1 MPSPFKKTTCLHL
14 FHVEICA
21 AVRRQYGG
29 FNMKKLLSKVIAAG
43 MVLSIAAAQ
52 TVSVSA
58 STVYKDTYRNAD
70 TDRKWIRTVNDAEK
84 NTENWTFVTG
94 NTERP
99 GWAAYTDFNEALS
112 AENSSKGVY
121 ANITSLPN
129 NPRGR
134 TGFYH
139 KSIQADAG
147 GRVLQF
153 TGGGFKNFAVTFDL
167 QAINTW
173 NEAANRKSTF
183 DFGFIDN
190 SLPVQDLLGGYSGL
204 NYVHMDDFVNM
215 QTLTIPSGI
224 AGGEISPRAAVINTK
239 TAADYPGATVVTKT
253 DSVTG
258 KDYIES
264 VTENGVTTYWNQ
276 VINCKVVLIGDVIS
290 IYMKFEDT
298 VNWKKIGSYGIPN
311 AGFSEINKRFYMVC
325 SGFQSLVSNVDIWQ
339 KSVEISSAKAIF
351 TRTDSGYTVSLPIGN
366 NTGAPLTAVL
376 AAYGSGENGT
386 LDGVDI
392 YNAAAGE
399 NIAEFTVSSIS
410 DNPSFKLFIWD
421 DLLNMVPITDALK
434 LTAK

>member
-1 MPSPFKKTTCLHL
+1 
-14 FHVEICA
+14 
-21 AVRRQYGG
+21 
-29 FNMKKLLSKVIAAG
+29 MKKLLSKVIAAG

-204 NYVHMDDFVNM
+204 NYVHMDDSVNM

-434 LTAK
+434 LTAN

>member
-1 MPSPFKKTTCLHL
+1 
-14 FHVEICA
+14 
-21 AVRRQYGG
+21 
-29 FNMKKLLSKVIAAG
+29 MKKLLSKVIAAG